1 MKESIARQIA
11 DLESMTLEELRV
23 RWRDLY
29 GTEPPGYSK
38 AHLVRRLAYRIQEL
52 AHGGV
57 SEATCAKLRAIAE
70 QDGGG
75 GQVRALVRRDANGG
89 GPVPGTR
96 FVREWHGQRHE
107 VAVVEGGFEYAGRT
121 YRSLTAI
128 AKTITGQHWNGP
140 LFFGLR
146 DRKRGNA

>member
-11 DLESMTLEELRV
+11 DLESMSLEDLRA

-38 AHLVRRLAYRIQEL
+38 VHLVRRLAYRVQEL
-52 AHGGV
+52 AHGGLPD
-57 SEATCAKLRAIAE
+57 ATRAALRAVAE
-70 QDGGG
+70 RDGACGQVTRLTRRNANDGG
-75 GQVRALVRRDANGG
+75 
-89 GPVPGTR
+89 PIPGTR

-107 VAVVEGGFEYAGRT
+107 VAVVEGGFEYQGKC
-121 YRSLTAI
+121 YRSLSAI
-128 AKTITGQHWNGP
+128 AKVITGQHWNGP

-146 DRKRGNA
+146 DRKRGNP